1 MAWMQSRSRLRAP
14 RTDDLDAP
22 IGDCLRSLRLGPV
35 NLQPLTMIDARILGY
50 TLLNSGPI
58 DRVYLEH
65 APGLSV
71 LYGLNGAGK
80 SSVLRSLERGL
91 SGIEGGAL
99 VHLQV
104 FEPFAECGED
114 PVNMSFQLLDAGCEA
129 IELAA
134 GDTRVREPWQPAEWR
149 LPTEYAQA
157 YATAGDYFRKLLILG
172 EAVQGILDWDLRSDG
187 GSDGDLA
194 ALAADIAEAGVF
206 TLTPVGTESDP
217 SWRVDIG
224 ARPGDGSHLVDEM
237 LRAHLSTDSPGSSDG
252 ANLDVDG
259 VEEVLLRSAT
269 PGSSLQSETI
279 GDDIRAGVEHPHWAP
294 YPIAYFGELGVN
306 SLIWPP
312 AVLVAA
318 TDVDDASKRHL
329 IRPTDDW
336 DGLFEAVVDDQYDIR
351 PQVVER
357 ITELNEAVNTV
368 LALLVDDPP
377 VVSLAL
383 EHPNRWLDGTSPF
396 RWVASDRESLT
407 EVPITSLSDF
417 QYRWTLFALGL
428 ATSSLGDADALL
440 LVDEPERAAHPQAVD
455 RLSSGLAEVA
465 TRLDAAILAAT
476 HTPRMLDESDRRL
489 MHVARDSMGRT
500 KISTLEPWA
509 SREVDVLRDVYGLSP
524 SDILQLTRRF
534 LVVEGQHEM
543 AALDVLFGDELARQ
557 RVRVVTMRGTK
568 NLLSLLDSQFLMTY
582 SDARFIVLVDNVA
595 SGKVHKAYDALR
607 VARPNVSA
615 ALKSL
620 TNGSSEEQ
628 TIAELLSGAHRAGRL
643 DRIEIFGL
651 TERDVLRYLPASSF
665 LPDVDSWREVDE
677 RRDRSLLFKDGLRA
691 MGAQVSIKAV
701 RKAAGSMDSIP
712 AELSALLQACSRPD
726 ARPQP

>member
-1 MAWMQSRSRLRAP
+1 
-14 RTDDLDAP
+14 
-22 IGDCLRSLRLGPV
+22 
-35 NLQPLTMIDARILGY
+35 MIDARILGY

-80 SSVLRSLERGL
+80 SSVLRSLQRGL

-114 PVNMSFQLLDAGCEA
+114 PVNMSFQLLDAGCVA

-149 LPTEYAQA
+149 LPSEYAQE
-157 YATAGDYFRKLLILG
+157 YATAGDYFRKLLVLG
-172 EAVQGILDWDLRSDG
+172 EAVQGILDWDLRGDVG
-187 GSDGDLA
+187 GDEDLA
-194 ALAADIAEAGVF
+194 ALAADIAEAGLF
-206 TLTPVGTESDP
+206 TLTPVGTGSDP
-217 SWRVDIG
+217 RWRVDVG
-224 ARPGDGSHLVDEM
+224 ARSGDGSHLVDEM
-237 LRAHLSTDSPGSSDG
+237 LRAHLSDDSPDSPIGE
-252 ANLDVDG
+252 NLDADAV
-259 VEEVLLRSAT
+259 VEEMLLRAGI
-269 PGSSLQSETI
+269 PGSSLRSETI
-279 GDDIRAGVEHPHWAP
+279 GDDIRAGVEHPPWAP
-294 YPIAYFGELGVN
+294 YPMAYFGELEAN

-318 TDVDDASKRHL
+318 TDVDAATKRHL
-329 IRPTDDW
+329 IRRTDGW

-357 ITELNEAVNTV
+357 IAELNDAVNTV
-368 LALLVDDPP
+368 LALLADDPP

-476 HTPRMLDESDRRL
+476 HSPRMLDESDRRL
-489 MHVARDSMGRT
+489 MHVARDSMGRM

-509 SREVDVLRDVYGLSP
+509 SEEVGVLRDVYGLSP

-615 ALKSL
+615 ALKLL

-628 TIAELLSGAHRAGRL
+628 TIAELLGGAHRAGRL

-651 TERDVLRYLPASSF
+651 KERDILRYLPASSF

-691 MGAQVSIKAV
+691 MGAQVSIKGV
-701 RKAAGSMDSIP
+701 RKAAESMDSIP
-712 AELSALLQACSRPD
+712 AELIALLQACSQPD
-726 ARPQP
+726 AGPQP